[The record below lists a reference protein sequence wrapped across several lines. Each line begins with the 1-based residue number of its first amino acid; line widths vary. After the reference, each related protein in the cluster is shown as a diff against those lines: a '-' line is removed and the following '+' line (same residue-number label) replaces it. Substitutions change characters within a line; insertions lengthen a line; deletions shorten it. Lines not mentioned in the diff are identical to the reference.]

1 MLCGSVVV
9 DGTLWA
15 GIVLTPAETSLVFSG
30 SAVLSTLDVS
40 HGQAGLAGEGVM
52 NTVMELGPTVR
63 LAALMAIA
71 ATKTDLVL
79 GYSWTFDATALS
91 YGLLVL
97 LSLLV
102 LAKQR
107 LSDQSKETV

>member
-40 HGQAGLAGEGVM
+40 PGQAGLAGGVM
-52 NTVMELGPTVR
+52 NTAMELGPTVG

-102 LAKQR
+102 
-107 LSDQSKETV
+107 